1 MTPAKKERSC
11 YPAFNLFKK
20 NHVCLVIFSL
30 TMLISCACKL
40 YTKMAQMYPD
50 FLFVPLP
57 TQRLFIYLGSAITQQ
72 WINKRGNLT
81 SREYNGGGYSCTLGC
96 TSVIF
101 VTLLLL

>member
-1 MTPAKKERSC
+1 M
-11 YPAFNLFKK
+11 
-20 NHVCLVIFSL
+20 IFSL

-50 FLFVPLP
+50 FFLFVPLP

-81 SREYNGGGYSCTLGC
+81 SREYNGGDECTC
-96 TSVIF
+96 AHWAVQ
-101 VTLLLL
+101 V